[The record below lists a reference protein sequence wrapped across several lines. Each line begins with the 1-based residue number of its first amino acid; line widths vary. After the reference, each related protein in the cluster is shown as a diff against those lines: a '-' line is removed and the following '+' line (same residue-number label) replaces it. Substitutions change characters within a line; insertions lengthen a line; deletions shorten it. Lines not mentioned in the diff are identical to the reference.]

1 MTTDPN
7 PGPQTADPGGMA
19 PRSFDLVVVAASA
32 GGVNALL
39 TLFAGLPASFSV
51 PVAVVLHRSVQ
62 TPSMLSEVLD
72 RRTPLAVRDALP
84 GEAPQPG
91 NVYIAPPGRHLLVSP
106 ERTFAF
112 GEEARIKHLL
122 SAADPLFISAA
133 EVYHERVI
141 AIVLTGGDGD
151 GAEGARAV
159 GLAGGIVI
167 AQNEATSL
175 VFSMPRATI
184 ATGHAD
190 TVLAIEDIGPA
201 LLRIT
206 ETGRLD

>member
-1 MTTDPN
+1 MSTDAN
-7 PGPQTADPGGMA
+7 LGHQTADVGRVA
-19 PRSFDLVVVAASA
+19 PRTFDLIVVAASA

-39 TLFAGLPASFSV
+39 TLFAGLPAGFSV
-51 PVAVVLHRSVQ
+51 PVAVVLHRSVH
-62 TPSMLSEVLD
+62 TPSMLSKVLA
-72 RRTPLAVRDALP
+72 RRTPLTVRDAVV
-84 GEAPQPG
+84 GEPPQPG
-91 NVYIAPPGRHLLVSP
+91 SVYIAPPDRHLVVTP
-106 ERTFAF
+106 ERTF
-112 GEEARIKHLL
+112 GLSEVSLINHLL

-133 EVYHERVI
+133 EVYHDRVI
-141 AIVLTGGDGD
+141 AIVLTGGDRD
-151 GAEGARAV
+151 GADGARAV

-190 TVLAIEDIGPA
+190 TVLPIEDIGPT
-201 LLRIT
+201 LLRLT